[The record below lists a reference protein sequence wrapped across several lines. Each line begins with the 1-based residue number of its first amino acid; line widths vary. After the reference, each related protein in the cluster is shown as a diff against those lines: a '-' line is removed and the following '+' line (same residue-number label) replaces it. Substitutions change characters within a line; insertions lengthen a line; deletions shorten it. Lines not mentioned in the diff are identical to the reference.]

1 MKISKRGCK
10 GFDGDL
16 KVINSHGM
24 IARYAVNLNINA
36 NKFFNK
42 VNNKVRKAAKVLSF
56 NSYAPAL
63 AAA

>member
-36 NKFFNK
+36 KRLFNK
-42 VNNKVRKAAKVLSF
+42 VNNKVAKILNF
-56 NSYAPAL
+56 GGNYTPAF